1 MWWAFHLFCYL
12 KKRMKATAQMQM
24 ERLVGFEF
32 ECRLTLLV
40 VKLQEKKGKVNR
52 NVLIVDN
59 YGQ

>member
-1 MWWAFHLFCYL
+1 
-12 KKRMKATAQMQM
+12 MQM

-40 VKLQEKKGKVNR
+40 VKLQEKKWKVNR
-52 NVLIVDN
+52 KVLIVDN